1 MFARGAASRHFFRHQ
16 LIPKCAP
23 AVPVRGVLVIKNKK
37 ARKMT
42 SKDYVKMELVQIY
55 HRAGLPM
62 VAENDGCSVGIG
74 KCARKRERDVRS
86 SEAFSTTL
94 TGT

>member
-1 MFARGAASRHFFRHQ
+1 
-16 LIPKCAP
+16 
-23 AVPVRGVLVIKNKK
+23 
-37 ARKMT
+37 
-42 SKDYVKMELVQIY
+42 MELVQIY